1 MILVVGGTGTVGRK
15 VVEALLSNPQ
25 NQVRV
30 LARGKSNWEG
40 SLLPSFRRRGVETM
54 VGDVR
59 SKITVTKAVANC
71 KAIINCSG
79 AMKAAPDVDLEE
91 VNIDGVNNLIQLGQE
106 AGVQRFIQLSC
117 LGATEHTSALY
128 FACKWQADDLVRK
141 SQLYWTIFRPSL
153 IFDAESFLFRILEF
167 WVQRAPLTFIVGSG
181 LNRFQPISAAD
192 VASCIVKSIYDRETV
207 GKTYELPGPE
217 TLDLETLLR
226 TVAEQYGRIPR
237 TVRIPSFIGIPIA
250 GLLGKLN
257 PNNPIDNN
265 VMSVLVSEMIGDE
278 APMLERFGI
287 ERLPLSSSLKRIGQT
302 QSGAARSSV
311 AQSRRAQEAEEDSDE
326 D

>member
-15 VVEALLSNPQ
+15 VVETLLSNPQ

-30 LARGKSNWEG
+30 LARGKSDWEG
-40 SLLPSFRRRGVETM
+40 SVLPSFRRRGVETM

-59 SKITVTKAVANC
+59 SKNTISKAVADC

-79 AMKAAPDVDLEE
+79 AMKSGPDVDIAE
-91 VNIDGVNNLIQLGQE
+91 VNIDGVYNLVELGQD

-117 LGATEHTSALY
+117 LGVSEHTSSIY
-128 FACKWQADDLVRK
+128 FQSKWEAEELVRK
-141 SQLYWTIFRPSL
+141 SPFYWTILRPSL
-153 IFDAESFLFRILEF
+153 IFDEESSLFRILEF
-167 WVQRAPLTFIVGSG
+167 WVQRSPLTFVVGSG

-192 VASCIVKSIYDRETV
+192 VATCIVKSIYDRETV

-217 TLDLETLLR
+217 TIDLETLLR
-226 TVAEQYGRIPR
+226 MVADRHGRVPR
-237 TVRIPSFIGIPIA
+237 TVRIPSFIGLPLA

-265 VMSVLVSEMIGDE
+265 VMSVMTAEMIADDDS
-278 APMLERFGI
+278 MLERFGI
-287 ERLPLSSSLKRIGQT
+287 KCLPLSSALKRIGQ
-302 QSGAARSSV
+302 SSSSAGKGV
-311 AQSRRAQEAEEDSDE
+311 SAEPGAEEESAE